1 MGELAALAT
10 AFLWAFTGLL
20 MRPAAAVLPAIR
32 ITALEYLVAATAFV
46 AILLAT
52 DRLPLLL
59 ALPMPIVGGLAFS
72 AVFGLAAGDTAYI
85 RSLSRLGLGRAFTLS
100 TAGYFVVTVG
110 VSALVLGEGLTPL
123 RLFGAAIMLAGI
135 SLIAREDEPTPA
147 AGSDSTSA
155 ITIAGTS
162 LRVGLAFALLA
173 AVCWGLNTVALR
185 VLLENVDVLV
195 ALPLR
200 LTAAAIAL
208 NAMSFVRTGPLWVG
222 NERSAVVR
230 IVAAGLL
237 GLGLGSVFYLYA
249 IQTAGAAK
257 TAILSSASPLFAAA
271 FGVLFLKE
279 SLTRAL
285 AVGTL
290 LVVIGMA
297 LVAV

>member
-1 MGELAALAT
+1 MGELAALTT
-10 AFLWAFTGLL
+10 AFLWAFSGLL

-32 ITALEYLVAATAFV
+32 VTALEYLIAATAFV
-46 AILLAT
+46 IVMLGT
-52 DRLPLLL
+52 DRAPLLL
-59 ALPMPIVGGLAFS
+59 ALPMPVVGGLAFT
-72 AVFGLAAGDTAYI
+72 AVFGLAVGDTAYI

-110 VSALVLGEGLTPL
+110 ASALFLGEGMTPL
-123 RLFGAAIMLAGI
+123 RLFGAAIMLVGI
-135 SLIAREDEPTPA
+135 WLIARDEDPTTGA
-147 AGSDSTSA
+147 APNTPSA
-155 ITIAGTS
+155 VTVAGTS
-162 LRVGLAFALLA
+162 LRVGLSFAMLA

-185 VLLENVDVLV
+185 VLLEGVDVLV

-222 NERSAVVR
+222 NERSAVLR

-237 GLGLGSVFYLYA
+237 GLGVGSVFYLYA

-271 FGVLFLKE
+271 FGVLFLNE
-279 SLTRAL
+279 SLTRPL
-285 AVGTL
+285 AMGTL
-290 LVVIGMA
+290 LVVVGMA